1 MQQHRRRGLRRAGFD
16 WLLIDAEHAPNELP
30 TIIGQLQAMSA
41 GTAAAVVRPAWNDTV
56 LIKRYLDAG
65 VRNLL
70 IPYVQTADE
79 ARAAVAATRYP
90 PLGVRGVA
98 SIHRA
103 NRFARDKGYFKR
115 ANDDMCVL
123 LQLETVP
130 ALERLEEIAAVPG
143 VDGIFIGPSD
153 LAASMGHIGDIA
165 DASVRE
171 AIANGIARIKRAGK
185 AAGILAPLEADAR
198 HWLSLGATFVAVGS
212 DLNLLAR
219 HTEQLAARFKGGNPV

>member
-1 MQQHRRRGLRRAGFD
+1 MEPQTTNLFKQALRDGKTQIGLWSSLCSNIAAEVCAGAGFD

-30 TIIGQLQAMSA
+30 TIISQLQAMNT

-90 PLGVRGVA
+90 PMGVRGVA

-103 NRFARDKGYFKR
+103 NRYARDKGYFKR

-165 DASVRE
+165 DASVRD
-171 AIANGIARIKRAGK
+171 AIANGIGRIKQA
-185 AAGILAPLEADAR
+185 
-198 HWLSLGATFVAVGS
+198 
-212 DLNLLAR
+212 
-219 HTEQLAARFKGGNPV
+219 